1 MSDDIDKLVAR
12 LSVSCGRA
20 SCAPNRDMP
29 PLTPEA
35 ANWYLIILLVLF
47 FLHNIGIHEEWWPF
61 VGGAMQGLAFV
72 MLAEVLAR

>member
-1 MSDDIDKLVAR
+1 
-12 LSVSCGRA
+12 
-20 SCAPNRDMP
+20 MP

-35 ANWYLIILLVLF
+35 ADWYFIILLVLF